1 MTDVAKGLG
10 RAFGGALL
18 FGLPMLMTMELWRHG
33 AGMDR
38 WRLLQLFALAA
49 PLLVGVAHR
58 LGFEA
63 TFGWRDDLRDAV
75 IALGVGCLTSA
86 AILAAFNVIAPGMSL
101 DEITGKI
108 AVQSVPAALGALLGR
123 SQLGRGDRAEDDGE
137 GAQALSGYF
146 GTLFLM
152 LVGALFFSLNM
163 APTDEMT
170 MISYLMSPWHAVLL
184 VFASILVMH
193 AFVFAVGFRGGAT
206 RAAHLPWWSSF
217 LRYTV
222 AGYAVALLISYYV
235 LWTFERTAD
244 LGVIPALMATI
255 VLAFPAAVGAAAAR
269 LIL

>member
-1 MTDVAKGLG
+1 MDVAKGLG

-58 LGFEA
+58 LGFKA

-75 IALGVGCLTSA
+75 TALGIGCLTSA
-86 AILAAFNVIAPGMSL
+86 LILAAFNVISPGMSL
-101 DEITGKI
+101 DEIFGKI
-108 AVQSVPAALGALLGR
+108 AVQSVPAALGALLGQ
-123 SQLGRGDRAEDDGE
+123 SQLGGGGSDEADEGE
-137 GAQALSGYF
+137 QALSGYF

-163 APTDEMT
+163 APTDEM
-170 MISYLMSPWHAVLL
+170 MIISYMMTPWHAILL
-184 VFASILVMH
+184 VCASLLVMH

-206 RAAHLPWWSSF
+206 ASADLPWWSSF
-217 LRYTV
+217 LRFTV
-222 AGYAVALLISYYV
+222 AGYAVSLLISHYV
-235 LWTFERTAD
+235 LWTYERTAD

-255 VLAFPAAVGAAAAR
+255 VLAFPAAIGAAAAR